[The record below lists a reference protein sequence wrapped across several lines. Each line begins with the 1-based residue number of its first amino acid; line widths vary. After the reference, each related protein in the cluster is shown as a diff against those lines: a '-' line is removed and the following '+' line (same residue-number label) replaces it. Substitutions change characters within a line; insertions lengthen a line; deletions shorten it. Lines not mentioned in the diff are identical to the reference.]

1 MSNTKNSTFRLVG
14 LSVLTAIIVVL
25 QVVTTYF
32 PTKPFAITLALVP
45 IVIGA
50 AIYGPKAGAY
60 LGAVFSVVVIAMCIF
75 GVDAGGFLVWQ
86 ANPVLCVLVCMLKG
100 TLAGLCAGLV
110 YSALKEKNK
119 VLAVVLA
126 AIVEP
131 VVNTGIF
138 IAGLAL
144 FFNPLL
150 SSWASAAGQDAVT
163 FIFMGLT
170 GINFIV
176 ELAVNMVLAP
186 VIVKIIDAVKK
197 SKA

>member
-1 MSNTKNSTFRLVG
+1 MSNTKNSTYRLVG

-86 ANPVLCVLVCMLKG
+86 ANPALCVLVCMLKG

-131 VVNTGIF
+131 VGNTGIF

>member
-86 ANPVLCVLVCMLKG
+86 ANPALCVLVCMLKG